1 MSFKFV
7 RADSDEASCPVQLEP
22 YHNPVVLVDCGHS
35 FSDHTIKSLANP
47 VCPTCRTPITHSPR
61 PNYALRAIMETKG
74 SPATTVYEL
83 FCIDV
88 STSMWYSDYAGPLA
102 AIAGQSRIKIATEFC
117 SKIAGARNSDQS
129 HRMGLLAFGT
139 NISLKCDFATPL
151 AFQESLK
158 TLQPIE
164 DRTRIFDAFDTAIEH
179 LASKENCECRL
190 YLLTDGGE
198 NFSSEEN
205 KQKMGSRLDPIIGTA
220 KRLKISTIVFNV
232 GGNIDNTRKIADAFH
247 ATFKDI
253 NSKNVKQMA
262 NDLCIVEFPNRTQA
276 FRNILQG
283 TQIPNRESPS
293 QERAQQNLQS
303 PDQERAPA
311 IPQNAAESSDRE
323 REVLDV
329 IAQAPPAPG
338 RQSLPPDQVL
348 VVPAQAAHLS
358 V

>member
-1 MSFKFV
+1 MPFKLV
-7 RADSDEASCPVQLEP
+7 PIDSDEASCPVQLEP

-35 FSDHTIKSLANP
+35 FSERTVQTLRASKG
-47 VCPTCRTPITHSPR
+47 VRCCPTCRIPITHQPL

-74 SPATTVYEL
+74 SPSTTVYEL

-88 STSMWYSDYAGPLA
+88 STSMWYSDYVGPLA
-102 AIAGQSRIKIATEFC
+102 LIAGQSRIKMATEFC
-117 SKIAGARNSDQS
+117 SKIATARQADPS
-129 HRMGLLAFGT
+129 HRMGLIAFGT
-139 NISLKCDFATPL
+139 NISLKCDFAAPL

-158 TLQPIE
+158 TLEPIE

-220 KRLKISTIVFNV
+220 QRLKISTIVFNV
-232 GGNIDNTRKIADAFH
+232 GGNVDDTRKIADAFH

-262 NDLCIVEFPNRTQA
+262 NDMCMVEFPNRTTA

-283 TQIPNRESPS
+283 TQFPARESPTQVRQSPSSERAPPSPQNAEESPNREK
-293 QERAQQNLQS
+293 
-303 PDQERAPA
+303 
-311 IPQNAAESSDRE
+311 
-323 REVLDV
+323 EVLDA
-329 IAQAPPAPG
+329 IAQAPAAPSH
-338 RQSLPPDQVL
+338 QSLPPDQVV
-348 VVPAQAAHLS
+348 VVPTQAARLS

>member
-1 MSFKFV
+1 MSYKFV
-7 RADSDEASCPVQLEP
+7 PVDSDEASCPVQLEP

-35 FSDHTIKSLANP
+35 FSDHAVKNLLAVSNR
-47 VCPTCRTPITHSPR
+47 CPTCRTPITHEPR

-88 STSMWYSDYAGPLA
+88 STSMWYSDYMGPLA
-102 AIAGQSRIKIATEFC
+102 VIAGQSRIKIATEFC
-117 SKIAGARNSDQS
+117 SKIAQARQSDQS
-129 HRMGLLAFGT
+129 HRMGLIAFGT
-139 NISLKCDFATPL
+139 NISLKCDYGTPL

-158 TLQPIE
+158 TLEPIE
-164 DRTRIFDAFDTAIEH
+164 DRTRIFDAFDTAINH

-220 KRLKISTIVFNV
+220 QRLKISTIVFNI
-232 GGNIDNTRKIADAFH
+232 GGNIDDARKIADAFH
-247 ATFKDI
+247 ATFKDV
-253 NSKNVKQMA
+253 NSKNIRQMA
-262 NDLCIVEFPNRTQA
+262 NDLCMVEFPNRTQA

-283 TQIPNRESPS
+283 TQFPNRESPV
-293 QERAQQNLQS
+293 QNRQS
-303 PDQERAPA
+303 PNQERAPPS
-311 IPQNAAESSDRE
+311 PQQEAGESSQNRE
-323 REVLDV
+323 REVLDA
-329 IAQAPPAPG
+329 IAQAPAAPSH
-338 RQSLPPDQVL
+338 QSLPPDQVI
-348 VVPAQAAHLS
+348 VVPAANVS